1 MTQTQNKTVNLQD
14 LPQAKLK
21 DLLEFPCAFTFKV
34 VGTHRDDLIDDVV
47 AVTQIHAKG
56 DYNPREQR
64 SSKGT
69 YNSVSIDIIAEH
81 IDQIETLYE
90 ELAKIQGVRM
100 VL

>member
-1 MTQTQNKTVNLQD
+1 MSQPKAVNLQD

-21 DLLEFPCAFTFKV
+21 DLLEFPCSFTFKV
-34 VGTHRDDLIDDVV
+34 VGAHRDDLIDDVV
-47 AVTQIHAKG
+47 AVTQRYAKG
-56 DYNPREQR
+56 DYNPRQQR

-81 IDQIETLYE
+81 IDQVETLYT
-90 ELAKIQGVRM
+90 ELAKISGVRM

>member
-1 MTQTQNKTVNLQD
+1 MTNNTINLQD

-34 VGTHRDDLIDDVV
+34 VGTHRDDLSDDVV
-47 AVTQIHAKG
+47 AVTQRYAKG
-56 DYNPREQR
+56 DYTPREQR

-69 YNSVSIDIIAEH
+69 YTSVSIDITAEN
-81 IDQIETLYE
+81 IEQVETLYE

>member
-1 MTQTQNKTVNLQD
+1 M
-14 LPQAKLK
+14 PQAKLK

-34 VGTHRDDLIDDVV
+34 VGANRADLIDDVV
-47 AVTQIHAKG
+47 VVVQKYAKG
-56 DYNPREQR
+56 DYNPRQQL

-81 IDQIETLYE
+81 IEQVEVLYV
-90 ELAKIQGVRM
+90 ELAKIDGVRM

>member
-1 MTQTQNKTVNLQD
+1 MTEKIIKLNEM
-14 LPQAKLK
+14 PQAKLK

-34 VGTHRDDLIDDVV
+34 VGANRADLIDDVV
-47 AVTQIHAKG
+47 VVVQKYAKG
-56 DYNPREQR
+56 DYNPRQQL

-81 IDQIETLYE
+81 IEQVEVLYV
-90 ELAKIQGVRM
+90 ELAKIDGVRI

>member
-1 MTQTQNKTVNLQD
+1 MTQNKTVNLQD
-14 LPQAKLK
+14 LPQAKLR

-81 IDQIETLYE
+81 IDQVETLYE
-90 ELAKIQGVRM
+90 ELAKIQGVKM

>member
-1 MTQTQNKTVNLQD
+1 MTEKIIKLNEM
-14 LPQAKLK
+14 PQAKLK

-34 VGTHRDDLIDDVV
+34 VGANRADLIDDVV
-47 AVTQIHAKG
+47 VVVQKYAKG
-56 DYNPREQR
+56 DYNPRQQL

-81 IDQIETLYE
+81 IEQVEVLYV
-90 ELAKIQGVRM
+90 ELAKIDGVRM

>member
-1 MTQTQNKTVNLQD
+1 MTQSRTVNLQD

-21 DLLEFPCAFTFKV
+21 DLLEFPCSFTFKV
-34 VGTHRDDLIDDVV
+34 VGTHREDLVDDVV

-56 DYNPREQR
+56 DYNPRQQR

-81 IDQIETLYE
+81 IDQVETLYT
-90 ELAKIQGVRM
+90 ELAKITGVRM